1 MDNRAAA
8 SVAAFSNRTI
18 LDGGDTVELVRT
30 IPNIADKKPAFD
42 YAMHYIKGFIRN
54 LKEVADSNI
63 SDRDAIKRAVF
74 FGVKYVSVARE
85 DGDPELLMKNSFTI
99 IGLMALLTPAELVT
113 VFPVTKTFSGQ
124 RTESKDY
131 FFTMAKLQEHG
142 MGNAIGEANE
152 TLLWDYVNPDIEHFT
167 IRRMGL
173 VDQLRRE
180 EGKPGMIEEFFG
192 IKPRYLV
199 NDERGKQYLYDPTT
213 GRTVKVRPKRKL
225 HVVAVAA
232 RHR

>member
-1 MDNRAAA
+1 M
-8 SVAAFSNRTI
+8 
-18 LDGGDTVELVRT
+18 ELVRT
-30 IPNIADKKPAFD
+30 MPSSADKKPEFD
-42 YAMHYIKGFIRN
+42 YAKHYVEGFFRN
-54 LKEVADSNI
+54 LKGVVDSNS

-74 FGVKYVSVARE
+74 YGVKFVGVAHR
-85 DGDPELLMKNSFTI
+85 DSDPELLLKNTFTI
-99 IGLMALLTPAELVT
+99 NLLVALLTPAELVT
-113 VFPVTKTFSGQ
+113 VFPITKTFNGE

-142 MGNAIGEANE
+142 MGNAIREANE
-152 TLLWDYVNPDIEHFT
+152 TLLWDYVNADIEHFT

-173 VDQLRRE
+173 VDQLRRA

-192 IKPRYLV
+192 IQPKYLV
-199 NDERGKQYLYDPTT
+199 NDERGKQYLYDPET

-225 HVVAVAA
+225 HAVASVA